1 MKSLFSRLKKR
12 KGFTLVECI
21 VAIAVFAAF
30 CLMVVLITAG
40 AQREAKMANDTEAE
54 LNGLIDNIS
63 SDDVY
68 RGYNSDHYSAEKLD
82 FNFSGSSNGTFSI
95 SYDIVDGH
103 KNYIACSGCK
113 YYGNNTE
120 FMNGASSQ
128 NFNPAAS
135 IYVCPEC
142 SNAVSVDL
150 KCANCG
156 ETGHYSDCDF
166 KHNSANKWTYS
177 KGSGTFVC
185 NKCGSGNVSMDGIE
199 KYAGLN
205 ALSVSG
211 IAPNAIRYG
220 TVVPPDRNEA
230 VSISGLGAGESVS
243 VTVKY
248 GEGVAADLL
257 KNPKYIADY
266 TVTLSVPVGG
276 EKVIGIQL
284 PKSYLVSDF
293 SSPEGVDATFDDV
306 DNKITVKSSGS
317 SGIKLKFK
325 LINKESGFSFDYDY
339 QKSKY
344 TYQIMN
350 DAGTYEETEFKGPG
364 LAVYWF
370 GLSGNG
376 GSGNWPIPETES
388 ES

>member
-54 LNGLIDNIS
+54 LNDLIDNIS
-63 SDDVY
+63 SDDIY

-103 KNYIACSGCK
+103 KNYIECSSCH

-120 FMNGASSQ
+120 FMTGVSSQ
-128 NFNPAAS
+128 SFDPTTNS
-135 IYVCPEC
+135 YVCPEC
-142 SNAVSVDL
+142 SATISAVQL
-150 KCANCG
+150 KCGACG
-156 ETGHYSDCDF
+156 ETGDSDSCDS
-166 KHNSANKWTYS
+166 KYDSTKKWTYHKS
-177 KGSGTFVC
+177 SCSFVC
-185 NKCGSGNVSMDGIE
+185 NKCGSGNVGPDD
-199 KYAGLN
+199 
-205 ALSVSG
+205 SVSYTGFNHVSLSG

-220 TVVPPDRNEA
+220 TVVPPTDKNE
-230 VSISGLGAGESVS
+230 VVKVSGLGAGESVS

-248 GEGVAADLL
+248 GEGVLADLL
-257 KNPKYIADY
+257 KNPNYIADY
-266 TVTLSVPVGG
+266 SVALSVPVGA
-276 EKVIGIQL
+276 EKIISIQL
-284 PKSYLVSDF
+284 PKGYYVKDF
-293 SSPEGVDATFDDV
+293 SSPAGVTASLDTDD
-306 DNKITVKSSGS
+306 NIITVKSSGS
-317 SGIKLKFK
+317 SSIKLKFK
-325 LINKESGFSFDYDY
+325 LINMESGFSFDYDY

-344 TYQIMN
+344 KYQIMN
-350 DAGTYEETEFKGPG
+350 STGTYEETEFKGPG

-370 GLSGNG
+370 GLTGNG
-376 GSGNWPIPETES
+376 GSDNWPITS
-388 ES
+388 